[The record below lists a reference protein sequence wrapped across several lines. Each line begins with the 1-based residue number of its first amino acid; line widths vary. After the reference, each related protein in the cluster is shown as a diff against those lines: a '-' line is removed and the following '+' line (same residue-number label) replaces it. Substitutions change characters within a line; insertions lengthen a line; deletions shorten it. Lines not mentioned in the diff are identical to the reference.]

1 MSDDAQRER
10 VRALCE
16 AAALPVLESEL
27 EALTPLYV
35 LFSEGIEKLA
45 DLVEDTDSAPI
56 RFVVEG

>member
-1 MSDDAQRER
+1 LSDEAQRER

-16 AAALPVLESEL
+16 AAALPVSESEL

-45 DLVEDTDSAPI
+45 DLVEETDTAPI
-56 RFVVEG
+56 RFVVER

>member
-1 MSDDAQRER
+1 MSDEAQRER
-10 VRALCE
+10 VRALCD
-16 AAALPVLESEL
+16 AAALPVSESEL

-56 RFVVEG
+56 R